1 MTTRELFTRIF
12 INRQWSGPCV
22 SGRGSTLSE
31 TAVIKSKIEAF
42 VLGAEVKS
50 ILDLGCG
57 DSTWISTLKLEGITY
72 TGMDTVPALIENNKK
87 CVRAGWRFVVGD
99 PVLGTILPKVD
110 LVICRDCLV
119 HHNLGGV
126 KIILNAIRRSGSK
139 YMMLTTFPSRTS
151 NTSIKTG
158 QWHPMNLQIHPYNLP
173 APLLILNEEC
183 QAYKGKYA
191 DKSLG
196 VWGL

>member
-1 MTTRELFTRIF
+1 MTSRELFTKIF
-12 INRQWSGPCV
+12 LNRLWSGPCV
-22 SGRGSTLSE
+22 SGRGSTFTE
-31 TAVIKSKIEAF
+31 TARIKSKIETF
-42 VLGAEVKS
+42 IVGAGITS

-57 DSTWISTLKLEGITY
+57 DAAWISTMNRGVASYL
-72 TGMDTVPALIENNKK
+72 GMDTVPELIKNNSKY
-87 CVRAGWRFVVGD
+87 AGLGCRFIVGD

-119 HHNLGGV
+119 HHSLGGV

-139 YMMLTTFPSRTS
+139 YMMLTTFTSRTE
-151 NTSIKTG
+151 NTTIKTG

-183 QAYKGKYA
+183 QAYKGKYQ

-196 VWGL
+196 VW